1 MSLRRHKCKAA
12 EKKPRETH
20 QFVCRLGLLLA
31 VLSPTLAA
39 QTNVAD
45 WNAVKA
51 LTVGTEV
58 RITAGSR
65 SIRGEIERTTDDV
78 LVVTARKGQEMFER
92 QQVSVVSIKKAGH
105 RKRNTLIGLAAGAGG
120 GLAIGIAARAKPG
133 QWEFI
138 SNDVVTVG
146 FVAAGAIVGTVVGV
160 IIPTGGWR
168 EVYKR

>member
-1 MSLRRHKCKAA
+1 MSFRRHKCEAA
-12 EKKPRETH
+12 GKKPRETH

-31 VLSPTLAA
+31 VLSPTLVA

-58 RITAGSR
+58 RITSGSR

-78 LVVTARKGQEMFER
+78 LVVTSRKGQEMFER

-133 QWEFI
+133 QWEII
-138 SNDVVTVG
+138 SNDVVTAG

-168 EVYKR
+168 EVYRR